1 MVKLIKVIILFIKK
15 IKIKNDMYFNTVER
29 KKMFG
34 DEIFNVMKTATR
46 SCVISIDKFSFTKWR
61 VEFFIVAYD
70 F

>member
-1 MVKLIKVIILFIKK
+1 
-15 IKIKNDMYFNTVER
+15 MYFNTVER